1 MVNSSDNPA
10 VDIGYLVEVDLIS
23 QGGEAERLVFTLV
36 EDKQADFKAGFLGV
50 STPLAQAILGKTA
63 GEVIPYQAG
72 DLRCVKILSVR
83 LSDQVQSED
92 IASRRQAVIRKAIDH
107 SDYVNAM
114 IFAGSVNSKWGDY
127 DIGKLDTSDWGD
139 ENSEETDQEEKE

>member
-1 MVNSSDNPA
+1 MVNSTDNPA
-10 VDIGYLVEVDLIS
+10 VDIGFLVEVDLIS
-23 QGGEAERLVFTLV
+23 QDGEAESLVFTVV

-50 STPLAQAILGKTA
+50 STPLAQSILGRTT

-72 DLRCVKILSVR
+72 DLKSVKILSIQR
-83 LSDQVQSED
+83 SDRVQTENIST
-92 IASRRQAVIRKAIDH
+92 RRQAVLRKAIDH

-127 DIGKLDTSDWGD
+127 DIGKLDPSEWGD
-139 ENSEETDQEEKE
+139 ENTEEADQEDKE